1 MEKIK
6 YNKNLVG
13 RVCLDVNEGKKFKKK
28 KMFVFLSFCKVHS
41 FLGLGT
47 T

>member
-13 RVCLDVNEGKKFKKK
+13 RVCLDVNEGKIFLKKK
-28 KMFVFLSFCKVHS
+28 DVCIFVFLQSTFI
-41 FLGLGT
+41 FGG
-47 T
+47 